1 MGVELAPATGR
12 PLPSTAPPPRRSR
25 PTVLLTGTS
34 LAAAGSLMFFACLI
48 GVYLAQRTQ
57 ALETSGT
64 WLPEGSTI
72 PLTPANMAMVTIL
85 MAGFT
90 VQWAV
95 YAIKNDDRNSAYLGL
110 GLSMLLALAFVNE
123 IVVLY
128 TRMGL
133 GVADSL
139 AGTLIYT
146 ISGAHLAMVLV
157 AVLYM
162 AVMAFRALGGQFSR
176 SDNAG
181 LQAAAIYWYATVG
194 VYALIWYSIYITK

>member
-25 PTVLLTGTS
+25 PSVLLTGTS
-34 LAAAGSLMFFACLI
+34 LAAAGSVMFFACLI
-48 GVYLAQRTQ
+48 GVYLAQRAQ
-57 ALETSGT
+57 AIETGA
-64 WLPEGSTI
+64 WLPEGAVI

-95 YAIKNDDRNSAYLGL
+95 YAIKNDDRQSSYVAL

-123 IVVLY
+123 IAVLY

-133 GVADSL
+133 VLADSI

-157 AVLYM
+157 AVLYL
-162 AVMAFRALGGQFSR
+162 AVMAFRALGGQYSPE
-176 SDNAG
+176 DNAG